1 ITGQKRAEAEKKAL
15 QDQLFQARKA
25 DSLGRMAGAVA
36 HHYNNLLSVVIGN
49 LELADMDEPQNSGRL
64 KLIRAAMNAAR
75 RAADISTQMLTYL
88 GQGIGKHVP
97 IPLSVI
103 CHRKLAQI
111 TDAMPDTIT
120 LHTHLPDPG
129 PLVQADADQIAQVL
143 SNLVMNASEAIGGK
157 VGEIRVSIGILTAAQ
172 AWVLNPYPVDW
183 EPKSAEYAC
192 LSIQD
197 TGEGM
202 NPETVEKIFDPFFS
216 TRFIGR
222 GLGLSVVLGIV
233 KAHDGAVSV
242 ETLSGSGSIFRIF
255 LPVADENPP
264 TETGDPAK
272 PDVLIGVC

>member
-1 ITGQKRAEAEKKAL
+1 
-15 QDQLFQARKA
+15 
-25 DSLGRMAGAVA
+25 MAGAVA
-36 HHYNNLLSVVIGN
+36 HHYNNLLSVVMGN
-49 LELADMDEPQNSGRL
+49 LELAIMDEPRNSGRL
-64 KLIRAAMNAAR
+64 KLIQDAMKAAR

-88 GQGIGKHVP
+88 GQGIGKQIP
-97 IPLSVI
+97 IHLSII
-103 CHRKLAQI
+103 CHRKLVQLND
-111 TDAMPDTIT
+111 TLPDTIT

-129 PLVQADADQIAQVL
+129 PLVRADAEQIAQVL
-143 SNLVMNASEAIGGK
+143 SNLFLNASEAIGDK
-157 VGEIRVSIGILTAAQ
+157 VGEIRVSIGMLTAAH

-202 NPETVEKIFDPFFS
+202 NPETVGKIFDPFFS

-242 ETLSGSGSIFRIF
+242 ETHSGSGSIFRIF
-255 LPVADENPP
+255 LPVIDEIPLFEKHDMVK
-264 TETGDPAK
+264 TE
-272 PDVLIGVC
+272 I